1 MTSNYNTLQIDTPE
15 NVTFDYEIAGIGSR
29 FLAAFVDAIL
39 LGMVE
44 GIIFGSMVAG
54 MIIFEPM
61 IRNDLEIW
69 IAAVFGIVGFIIFW
83 GYHSFFEILWNGQ
96 TPGKRLTGVRV
107 IRLDGTP
114 VAATEILIRNL
125 IRIFDFLPL
134 AYGVGVVTM
143 FVNLNSR
150 RLGDLAA
157 GTIVVHDL
165 RPVSLKDLSMW
176 HVASGTALE
185 AQSIL
190 PVEKLDYKDLLII
203 EDFLS
208 RREGFSNRL
217 SLSVFLLK
225 SIAAKHGVTL
235 ETINPY
241 KAESVLQDIHSSIQK
256 RSTDD
261 VVPPLASR

>member
-1 MTSNYNTLQIDTPE
+1 MTTNYNTLQIDTPE
-15 NVTFDYEIAGIGSR
+15 NVTFGYEIAGIGSR

-39 LGMVE
+39 LGIVE
-44 GIIFGSMVAG
+44 GIIFGTLMAV
-54 MIIFEPM
+54 MLIFEPV
-61 IRNDLEIW
+61 INNDLEIW
-69 IAAVFGIVGFIIFW
+69 IAAAFSIVGFIFFW

-96 TPGKRLTGVRV
+96 TPGKRLAGVRV

-157 GTIVVHDL
+157 GTIVVHDH
-165 RPVSLKDLSMW
+165 RPVSLKELSTW

-190 PVEKLDYKDLLII
+190 PVEKLDYKDLLLI
-203 EDFLS
+203 EDYLA
-208 RREGFSNRL
+208 RRETLSNRL
-217 SLSVFLLK
+217 ALAVFILK

-235 ETINPY
+235 ETINSY

-256 RSTDD
+256 HSTDD
-261 VVPPLASR
+261 APPPLP